1 MSTSLLE
8 CVEIAATPTPIA
20 SVIWLHGLG
29 ADGHDFAS
37 IVPEL
42 GLAPD
47 AARFVFPHAPRRPVT
62 INNGYVMRAWYDIRH
77 GDFGRRHDHDGLNE
91 SEMALRSLIEREHER
106 GVSYDKIILAG
117 FSQGGAV
124 ALQTALRFPKRLCGV
139 LALSTYCP
147 STADP
152 TWSVAEANR
161 RLPVFMAHGSQD
173 NVIPLPIAQISRQS
187 LEHLG
192 CSIQWREYNMPHS
205 VCPQEIADIAAWL
218 KALI

>member
-8 CVEIAATPTPIA
+8 CVEIATTSTPTV

-29 ADGHDFAS
+29 ADGHDFAP

-42 GLAPD
+42 GLPP
-47 AARFVFPHAPRRPVT
+47 AAVRFVFPHAPRRPVT
-62 INNGYVMRAWYDIRH
+62 INNGYVMRAWYDIRQ

-91 SEMALRSLIEREHER
+91 SEMALCSLIEREHER
-106 GVSYDKIILAG
+106 GVSYDKIIIAG

-124 ALQTALRFPKRLCGV
+124 ALQTGLRFPKRLCGI

-152 TWSVAEANR
+152 NWSVAESNR
-161 RLPVFMAHGSQD
+161 TVPIFMAHGSQD
-173 NVIPLPIAQISRQS
+173 NVIPLPIAQISRQN
-187 LEHLG
+187 LEQFG
-192 CSIQWREYNMPHS
+192 CSVQWHEYSMSHS